1 MQKLLDNKIFKVL
14 TTIIKVVFLFVII
27 AYLAFILVQKIGDNK
42 SIGGYR
48 VFTILTG
55 SMKGVYDINDVVLV
69 KEVDK
74 KTLKVGDDIAYLG
87 EKDSYKGKI
96 VTHRIINI
104 ENKNNQMIIH
114 TKGVS
119 NILEDPV
126 ITNNKIYGKVE
137 SKLTFISL
145 INKTIKNKYGFF
157 FLIFVPLVLV
167 IFLEIADTI
176 TDQKLEKQLL
186 KKRES
191 EDEEEII

>member
-1 MQKLLDNKIFKVL
+1 MKKILRILSK
-14 TTIIKVVFLFVII
+14 IIKIGFLFII
-27 AYLAFILVQKIGDNK
+27 ILYLSFILVQKLSDNK
-42 SIGGYR
+42 GIGGYR

-55 SMKGVYDINDVVLV
+55 SMKGVYNINDVVLV

-74 KTLKVGDDIAYLG
+74 STLKVGDDIAYLG
-87 EKDSYKGKI
+87 TKESYKGKI
-96 VTHRIINI
+96 VTHRIIDI
-104 ENKNNQMIIH
+104 ENKNNNRIIH

-137 SKLTFISL
+137 RRLVLISL
-145 INKTIKNKYGFF
+145 INKAIKNKYGFF

-176 TDQKLEKQLL
+176 VDRKLEKQLL
-186 KKRES
+186 KKRDE
-191 EDEEEII
+191 EDEII

>member
-1 MQKLLDNKIFKVL
+1 MQKLLDNKIFKIL
-14 TTIIKVVFLFVII
+14 TTIIKVAFLFVII

-48 VFTILTG
+48 IFTILTG

-104 ENKNNQMIIH
+104 ENKNVA
-114 TKGVS
+114 G
-119 NILEDPV
+119 
-126 ITNNKIYGKVE
+126 
-137 SKLTFISL
+137 IS
-145 INKTIKNKYGFF
+145 
-157 FLIFVPLVLV
+157 
-167 IFLEIADTI
+167 D
-176 TDQKLEKQLL
+176 
-186 KKRES
+186 
-191 EDEEEII
+191 

>member
-1 MQKLLDNKIFKVL
+1 MQKLLDNKIFKIL
-14 TTIIKVVFLFVII
+14 TTIIKVAFLFVII

-48 VFTILTG
+48 IFTILTG

-69 KEVDK
+69 KKVDK

-191 EDEEEII
+191 EDEEII

>member
-1 MQKLLDNKIFKVL
+1 MQKLLDNKIFKIL

-48 VFTILTG
+48 IFTILTG

-191 EDEEEII
+191 EDEEII